1 MELENL
7 LSLRRPLL
15 LLCQVSRRPSL
26 DLGYAY
32 LNYSSNAGDTLLV
45 WMKTCCAVFV
55 AVATIFERG
64 FRNQL

>member
-1 MELENL
+1 
-7 LSLRRPLL
+7 
-15 LLCQVSRRPSL
+15 
-26 DLGYAY
+26 
-32 LNYSSNAGDTLLV
+32 V